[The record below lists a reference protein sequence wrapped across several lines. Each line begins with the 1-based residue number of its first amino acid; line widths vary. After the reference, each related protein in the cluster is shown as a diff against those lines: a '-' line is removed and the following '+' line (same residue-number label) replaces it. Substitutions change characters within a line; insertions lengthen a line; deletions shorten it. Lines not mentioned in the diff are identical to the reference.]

1 MNSGL
6 TWKLQ
11 KDDSDIDEFID
22 IRRKVGNQIIRK
34 YLLDN
39 VMNSNRVIRIQGKL
53 KGPKNE
59 FKDFAKF
66 LILRISVDDVT
77 TKFLA
82 ESGVYENL
90 RIVAIDSMNVAQQSS
105 EYLLEL
111 FTDAL
116 ENPESYETMIIL
128 SDDSTVG

>member
-22 IRRKVGNQIIRK
+22 IRRKVGNQIIRE

-39 VMNSNRVIRIQGKL
+39 VMNNNRVIRIQGKL

-66 LILRISVDDVT
+66 LILRISVDGVT

-105 EYLLEL
+105 EYLLGL

>member
-22 IRRKVGNQIIRK
+22 IRRKVGNQIIRE

-66 LILRISVDDVT
+66 LILRISVDGVT

-90 RIVAIDSMNVAQQSS
+90 RIVAIDSMNVAQQGS